1 MSRWREHN
9 NNLTPRVNRYLS
21 FVSTYKRPRLG
32 LNVHPVVLT
41 RWCDQFHFIVLQ
53 YLRKHHFVPVASD
66 MWLPGSKI
74 LWNKVLEVNL
84 LLAKPDILDGTP
96 SSDLL
101 VGGRVLSEITRSLE
115 VIFDVENVFFKK
127 ESRCL
132 GLWNGWN
139 SSMSYRIKLCTI
151 CLCVRTQNS

>member
-1 MSRWREHN
+1 
-9 NNLTPRVNRYLS
+9 
-21 FVSTYKRPRLG
+21 
-32 LNVHPVVLT
+32 
-41 RWCDQFHFIVLQ
+41 
-53 YLRKHHFVPVASD
+53 
-66 MWLPGSKI
+66 
-74 LWNKVLEVNL
+74 VNL

-132 GLWNGWN
+132 GL
-139 SSMSYRIKLCTI
+139 
-151 CLCVRTQNS
+151 